1 MIDRNIVKSF
11 GYVSRMDNLKAAILN
26 FRIRNLNKIISTRR
40 KNAQLYKNFIKTN
53 HVYIPEE
60 KKNEFNTYHTFVI
73 QVPKRDILKEY
84 LKKNG
89 IETSIHYPI
98 PIHLQPASKKL
109 GFKKGDFP
117 KTEMQA
123 KKILTLPIN
132 QHLTLKQIKFIS
144 KKINNFFN

>member
-1 MIDRNIVKSF
+1 
-11 GYVSRMDNLKAAILN
+11 
-26 FRIRNLNKIISTRR
+26 
-40 KNAQLYKNFIKTN
+40 
-53 HVYIPEE
+53 
-60 KKNEFNTYHTFVI
+60 
-73 QVPKRDILKEY
+73 